1 MGIFGSQIAGLLGN
15 LVFGQQQFEANE
27 KLRAEQQ
34 GDIDA
39 MMGLVSGAPNVG
51 QLVGQAQGLSRQGI
65 KQGSQLFSQQAQNN
79 NFQQFLGST
88 MQGLQG
94 LPGQVGQQT
103 GRLNMLASQGGNI
116 LNQQFG
122 QGAQNLMGGFGQRT
136 QQVGGQFNRLFGQAQ
151 QLSAGLGQQERA
163 DINRRFDQFG
173 AQQASNLQERGFS
186 ASTGAASIQRGVE
199 EQRGQELGGL
209 GERLQ
214 RERLGILGE
223 FGAGSALAQERL
235 TGGALGS
242 QQGVLGMQ
250 TGLGQN
256 LLGQQLGVGQFG
268 AGLGANVGLQSL
280 AQQGQLGTNQLGFLQ
295 QAGVNQQNN
304 LMAFG
309 QLPIS
314 TGMFGLQQGLGAI
327 GSINRI
333 PPGRFQNIQI
343 QPSG

>member
-1 MGIFGSQIAGLLGN
+1 MPFHGSQIAGFLGN
-15 LVFGQQQFEANE
+15 LWFGQRQFEANE
-27 KLRAEQQ
+27 RLRAEQQ
-34 GDIDA
+34 GDIDKGFA
-39 MMGLVSGAPNVG
+39 LTQGAPNVG
-51 QLVGQAQGLSRQGI
+51 QLVGQAQGLANQGI
-65 KQGSQLFSQQAQNN
+65 QQGNQLFSQQAQNN

-136 QQVGGQFNRLFGQAQ
+136 QQVGGQFNQLFGQAQ

-250 TGLGQN
+250 TGLGQQ

-268 AGLGANVGLQSL
+268 AALGANVGLG
-280 AQQGQLGTNQLGFLQ
+280 AFGQQGQLGTNQLGFLQ
-295 QAGVNQQNN
+295 QAGVNQQQN
-304 LMAFG
+304 LMNFG
-309 QLPIS
+309 QLPINA
-314 TGMFGLQQGLGAI
+314 GMFGNQQALGQI
-327 GSINRI
+327 QSINRL
-333 PPGRFQNIQI
+333 PPNQFQGVQI

>member
-1 MGIFGSQIAGLLGN
+1 MGILGSQLFGFGMNFLGAE
-15 LVFGQQQFEANE
+15 QQRQLNAQV
-27 KLRAEQQ
+27 RAEQQ
-34 GDIDA
+34 GDIDRGFA
-39 MMGLVSGAPNVG
+39 LTQGAPNVG
-51 QLVGQAQGLSRQGI
+51 QLVGQAQGLANQGI
-65 KQGSQLFSQQAQNN
+65 QQGNQLFSQQAQNN

-94 LPGQVGQQT
+94 LPGQVGMDT
-103 GRLNMLASQGGNI
+103 ARLNMLASQGGNI

-151 QLSAGLGQQERA
+151 QMSAGLGQQERA

-209 GERLQ
+209 GERLR
-214 RERLGILGE
+214 REQLGILGQ
-223 FGAGSALAQERL
+223 FGGGAAAANERL
-235 TGGALGS
+235 TGQQLGA
-242 QQGVLGMQ
+242 QQNVLGMGTQ
-250 TGLGQN
+250 LGQN

-268 AGLGANVGLQSL
+268 AGLGANVGLG
-280 AQQGQLGTNQLGFLQ
+280 AFGQQGQLGMGQLGMLQ
-295 QAGVNQQNN
+295 QAGVNQQQN
-304 LMAFG
+304 LMGFG
-309 QLPIS
+309 QMPLN
-314 TGMFGLQQGLGAI
+314 TGMFGLQQGLGFI
-327 GSINRI
+327 NSINRI
-333 PPGRFQNIQI
+333 PPPPFQGVQI